1 MIKRKLVLAGALA
14 FALTAAQAQ
23 EATITTEES
32 ATAAVA
38 PAADDTSAATATG
51 AGSSAASTATAA
63 TATASTAPAIEIKGD
78 MEVALH
84 GTDYDG
90 FKSLWID
97 FHGGDWERVKWSS
110 SDIKTLKVDQKGRL
124 FPRKLGTVTV
134 TATCKDGR
142 TATAD
147 VTVTKY
153 GPAPSSGHLDMELGL
168 SGEVGVTLGTDLD
181 SGHSGF
187 SSYQDID
194 LKLKVLNVGEIWSE
208 NDENLP
214 VWGEIRVVV
223 DGDPVRYM
231 VDSSSGTDLYTNDG
245 SYSIEVDR
253 AAIHMGPA
261 FINLWDRNETD
272 LGIVNY
278 TTGSDVA
285 YSFMGAST
293 DVRYGKMIK
302 KPLQSYLASHDET
315 DTVYG
320 LAAGYEM
327 DGVFS
332 VKGDV
337 ASTSMWTG
345 GNDDPTDDTAEQDE
359 TDWLY
364 KLSGHFLMVP
374 DLDIQAGYS
383 SGVIGAD
390 SVTYQ
395 DTRMGAQVDYQWDF
409 YDIFYLKPSLGL
421 TMVQPESR
429 GDFYPLIS
437 GGVMLG
443 WEEKQS
449 AFDYWSTKY
458 EEDDHGAYP
467 GLAFNFQYADAKLAE
482 NSVFFNNWTH
492 DTLDHDVLILH
503 GSFNTGD
510 GLLVDNLQGVG
521 AIDIIDATYDRTFIG
536 TTVGFKYWQR
546 ISKHFGI
553 EPRALTSIFID
564 TEDED
569 NNYAFVKTALVFNY
583 QRVRLEFN
591 WESNDLIHGFL
602 NSTTN
607 EYGKKGKFEITTK
620 VIW

>member
-1 MIKRKLVLAGALA
+1 MIIRKGFVYACALSLALPMA
-14 FALTAAQAQ
+14 FAQ
-23 EATITTEES
+23 EAAPAVEAEKTVLAEPS
-32 ATAAVA
+32 AVA
-38 PAADDTSAATATG
+38 ESVTVEKESPAGPAA
-51 AGSSAASTATAA
+51 SS
-63 TATASTAPAIEIKGD
+63 STAPAIEIKGD
-78 MEVALH
+78 LEVALH

-90 FKSLWID
+90 FKSLWVD
-97 FHGGDWERVKWSS
+97 FHGGEWERVKWHS

-147 VTVTKY
+147 VTVTKF
-153 GPAPSSGHLDMELGL
+153 GPAPTSAHLDMELGL
-168 SGEVGVTLGTDLD
+168 SGEAGVTFGTDLD
-181 SGHSGF
+181 TGHSGF

-194 LKLKVLNVGEIWSE
+194 LKLKVLNVGEVWSE

-231 VDSSSGTDLYTNDG
+231 VDSTSGTDLYTNDG

-253 AAIHMGPA
+253 AAVHIGPA
-261 FINLWDRNETD
+261 FVQLWDRNETD

-285 YSFMGAST
+285 YSFMGVNT
-293 DVRYGKMIK
+293 DVRYGKMVK
-302 KPLQSYLASHDET
+302 KPLQSYLSSHSES

-320 LAAGYEM
+320 LAGGYKK
-327 DGVFS
+327 DGYFS
-332 VKGDV
+332 VRGDV
-337 ASTSMWTG
+337 ASTKKWTG
-345 GNDDPTDDTAEQDE
+345 GNDDPTTDTAEQDE

-374 DLDIQAGYS
+374 DLDVQLGFS

-395 DTRMGAQVDYQWDF
+395 DTRAGAQVDYQWDF
-409 YDIFYLKPSLGL
+409 YDIFYLKPSFGC
-421 TMVQPESR
+421 TFIQPESR
-429 GDFYPLIS
+429 GDFYPLVS
-437 GGVMLG
+437 GGLMLG
-443 WEEKQS
+443 WEDKQS

-458 EEDDHGAYP
+458 DEDDHGAYP
-467 GLAFNFQYADAKLAE
+467 GLALNFQYADAKLAE
-482 NSVFFNNWTH
+482 NSVFLNKTL

-510 GLLVDNLQGVG
+510 GLLVENLQAVG
-521 AIDIIDATYDRTFIG
+521 AIDIIDATYDRTYIG
-536 TTVGFKYWQR
+536 STIGAKYWYPVT
-546 ISKHFGI
+546 KHFGL
-553 EPRALTSIFID
+553 EPRALTSLFVD
-564 TEDED
+564 TQDD
-569 NNYAFVKTALVFNY
+569 ANNYAFVKTALCLNY
-583 QRVRLEFN
+583 GRVRFEAN

-602 NSTTN
+602 NQTTN
-607 EYGKKGKFEITTK
+607 KYGKKGKFELTTK
-620 VIW
+620 IVW